1 MKEFWL
7 YNTKTMI
14 QRPHNIYI
22 HVPYCKSK
30 CRYCAFFSHACAEP
44 DWENYTNSICKEIVF
59 WANKLNHNT
68 VPTIFFGGGTPSL
81 IPQKYMEQI
90 LNTIRQNFLI
100 ENNAEITLEANPATI
115 DAIKLHDFQS
125 MGINRLSVGVQRLND
140 EELRFLGRAHNAHDA
155 VELICIAQDLN
166 LRVSA
171 DFIYGIPDDTEQSV
185 KNLCR
190 QINNLGLTHCS
201 LYELTIEEN
210 TPFGKM
216 NLNMPSNDEMA
227 TMYQSITKNLDLPRY
242 EVSNYATPENQCRH
256 NSNIWNG
263 EPYIGI
269 GKAAAGRI
277 LIDGIW
283 YEQKGNAEVFNPL
296 TEKERAIEK
305 ILTGLRTIRGCQ
317 LTQDIKNVI
326 DIDWVKKHP
335 QFIQISDN
343 TIRTTG
349 DGMLILDNLITN
361 VVK

>member
-1 MKEFWL
+1 M
-7 YNTKTMI
+7 YNTRTMK

-22 HVPYCKSK
+22 HIPYCKSK

-44 DWENYTNSICKEIVF
+44 DWADYTDSICKEVAF
-59 WANKLNHNT
+59 WASKLNHCT

-115 DAIKLHDFQS
+115 DENKLRDFQD
-125 MGINRLSVGVQRLND
+125 MGINRLSVGMQRLND
-140 EELRFLGRAHNAHDA
+140 KELQFLGRAHDTRDA
-155 VELICIAQDLN
+155 IELINTAQDLN

-171 DFIYGIPDDTEQSV
+171 DFIYGIPGDTEKTV
-185 KNLCR
+185 ANMCH

-227 TMYQSITKNLDLPRY
+227 IMYQTISSNLELPRY
-242 EVSNYATPENQCRH
+242 EVSNYATPENQCVH

-269 GKAAAGRI
+269 GQGAAGRI
-277 LIDGIW
+277 LIDGVW
-283 YEQKGNAEVFNPL
+283 YEEKGNAEIFNPL
-296 TEKERAIEK
+296 TEKERATEK

-317 LTQDIKNVI
+317 LTQDVKNVI
-326 DIDWVKKHP
+326 DIDWVKNHP
-335 QFIQISDN
+335 QYIQISDD
-343 TIRTTG
+343 TICATN
-349 DGMLILDNLITN
+349 DGMLILDNIITN

>member
-1 MKEFWL
+1 
-7 YNTKTMI
+7 
-14 QRPHNIYI
+14 
-22 HVPYCKSK
+22 
-30 CRYCAFFSHACAEP
+30 
-44 DWENYTNSICKEIVF
+44 
-59 WANKLNHNT
+59 
-68 VPTIFFGGGTPSL
+68 
-81 IPQKYMEQI
+81 MEQI

-115 DAIKLHDFQS
+115 DENKLRDFQD

-140 EELRFLGRAHNAHDA
+140 EELRFLGRAHDTRDA
-155 VELICIAQDLN
+155 IELINTAQDLK

-171 DFIYGIPDDTEQSV
+171 DFIYGISGDTEKTV
-185 KNLCR
+185 ANMCH

-227 TMYQSITKNLDLPRY
+227 IMYQTISSNLELPRY
-242 EVSNYATPENQCRH
+242 EVSNYATPENQCVH

-269 GKAAAGRI
+269 GQGAAGRI

-317 LTQDIKNVI
+317 LTQDVKNVI
-326 DIDWVKKHP
+326 DIDWVKNHP
-335 QFIQISDN
+335 QYIQISDD
-343 TIRTTG
+343 TICATN
-349 DGMLILDNLITN
+349 DGMLILDNIITN